1 MNHLKKEAR
10 EKLHVCAPPRLL
22 TDKVA
27 SSGILRSPPRPLN
40 RFRQA
45 ARGELGLTRSLERAT
60 FGAILQRPRTQRVG
74 GCNYEQVV
82 VFYVYQRLGR
92 FPRRT

>member
-1 MNHLKKEAR
+1 MNQLKKEAR

-45 ARGELGLTRSLERAT
+45 ARGELGLTRSLERANIGAT
-60 FGAILQRPRTQRVG
+60 SKRDRAQSQLAWYMLFGHSWQAEPACAQQ
-74 GCNYEQVV
+74 
-82 VFYVYQRLGR
+82 
-92 FPRRT
+92 